1 MRDTAVRLAELGWLH
16 NKIRKYADQRSLDRS
31 FGLVG
36 QVCSSLLGLRYLIF
50 LMSACKVTVR
60 LVLRNMSVR
69 VHWEYARMHQGQ
81 RREFKR
87 GRAFEV
93 GELGPAL

>member
-1 MRDTAVRLAELGWLH
+1 
-16 NKIRKYADQRSLDRS
+16 
-31 FGLVG
+31 
-36 QVCSSLLGLRYLIF
+36 
-50 LMSACKVTVR
+50 MSACKVTVR